1 MKQIIADITIW
12 GCSGLFVTQFP
23 QPVPFYT
30 SFYGQCDAL
39 LKKKRILKIIY

>member
-1 MKQIIADITIW
+1 MKQIIAGITVQ

-30 SFYGQCDAL
+30 SFYGQCDAS
-39 LKKKRILKIIY
+39 LKKEY